1 MDFGNPDA
9 KGAADETIV
18 QHTFFANAT
27 RVVEMQQ
34 SQMVLS
40 FKNPFVASASLFDTP
55 YSVYGSYKETENT
68 HIWAWIWRYL
78 KEALWLTHFGER

>member
-1 MDFGNPDA
+1 MPRSVPKGNGLSLNLVSLMDFGNPDA

-68 HIWAWIWRYL
+68 HI
-78 KEALWLTHFGER
+78 